1 VRAVSAIV
9 PAAGLSRRMGGPNKL
24 LLPWND
30 TTMVGAVVRTLLA
43 CGLDVVVVTGR
54 DAEVVGEAA
63 RGARTVF
70 NTRFTEGLGSS
81 ISAGVAACPK
91 AEGFLITLGDMPS
104 LDATAV
110 QAVVE
115 QFEEAPPDAII
126 AAVYED
132 DPARLGHPVLFGASY
147 REALL
152 KLSGDVGARAILK
165 CAIDKVIR
173 VPMRGHL
180 DDLDTAADLEA

>member
-9 PAAGLSRRMGGPNKL
+9 PAAGMSRRMGGPNKL

-30 TTMVGAVVRTLLA
+30 TTIVGMVVRTLLA

-54 DAEVVGEAA
+54 DAEEVAA
-63 RGARTVF
+63 AASGARTVF
-70 NTRFTEGLGSS
+70 NARFAEGLGSS
-81 ISAGVAACPK
+81 ISTGVAACPE
-91 AEGFLITLGDMPS
+91 AEGFLIALADMPS
-104 LDATAV
+104 LSTSV
-110 QAVVE
+110 VRMLVE
-115 QFEEAPPDAII
+115 QLEEAPLDAII

-173 VPMRGHL
+173 VPVGGHL
-180 DDLDTAADLEA
+180 NDLDTPTDMV